1 MLNIQFQARF
11 FVSEI
16 SSSNQPIV
24 SQRTV
29 KRIRCGVI
37 AGHLLTVL
45 LVLAFSVVTEWLD
58 KPEETI
64 TIQFYDPKLDN
75 IVENPSPDPD
85 PANPI
90 PPSGT
95 QDGSETPAP
104 APPADPTPAPPEIL
118 TPEPVKAVQQP
129 RITKRTRP
137 KPAVNKTL
145 PNPIAQPRAKAVK
158 QPKVT
163 SRKLPKSLRQGNRAA
178 QNQAQDNRNRNSFGN
193 GSRGP
198 RGSNPVPGHTA
209 PGGQRGNSGYD
220 IQVAIMIKRMWIT
233 PDINR
238 LGGREPRVNIRLEIA
253 PDGRVIS
260 KRITRRSGVL
270 AMDESIQA
278 LLDNLYRVVRPY
290 DGKPHTIE
298 FSLKA
303 E

>member
-1 MLNIQFQARF
+1 MSNIA
-11 FVSEI
+11 
-16 SSSNQPIV
+16 SSNQVIISP
-24 SQRTV
+24 RTV

-37 AGHLLTVL
+37 AGHFLVIL
-45 LVLAFSVVTEWLD
+45 LVLAGAVVSEWLD

-75 IVENPSPDPD
+75 IVENPSPNPD

-95 QDGSETPAP
+95 QDGSETPASTPQPEP
-104 APPADPTPAPPEIL
+104 APAPEPEPPKIL
-118 TPEPVKAVQQP
+118 TPEPVKAVAQP
-129 RITKRTRP
+129 QVTQRTRP
-137 KPAVNKTL
+137 KPAVNKNL
-145 PNPIAQPRAKAVK
+145 PKPMAQPQAKAVK

-163 SRKLPKSLRQGNRAA
+163 SRKLPKNMRSNSNRA
-178 QNQAQDNRNRNSFGN
+178 NKDNTGRTS
-193 GSRGP
+193 SAASSKGP

-209 PGGQRGNSGYD
+209 PGGQRGNSGYN
-220 IQVAIMIKRMWIT
+220 IQVAMMIKRMWIT
-233 PDINR
+233 PDKNR

-260 KRITRRSGVL
+260 KRITRLSKVR

-278 LLDNLYRVVRPY
+278 LLDNLYRVIRPY
-290 DGKPHTIE
+290 DGESHTIE

-303 E
+303 EY

>member
-1 MLNIQFQARF
+1 MSGIN
-11 FVSEI
+11 
-16 SSSNQPIV
+16 SSNQPIV

-45 LVLAFSVVTEWLD
+45 LVLAFSVVSEWLD

-95 QDGSETPAP
+95 QDGAETPAP
-104 APPADPTPAPPEIL
+104 APQVDPAPAPPEIL
-118 TPEPVKAVQQP
+118 APEPVKAVQQP

-145 PNPIAQPRAKAVK
+145 PNPIAQPRARAVK

-163 SRKLPKSLRQGNRAA
+163 NRKLPRSLRQADRSAQRTAQNNSNSSARAA
-178 QNQAQDNRNRNSFGN
+178 
-193 GSRGP
+193 SRGP

-253 PDGRVIS
+253 SDGRVIS